1 MQLKY
6 NNLLKIWQLYLLMLL
21 PLLYLIIFKYVPMY
35 GAQIA
40 FRDYNPVKGIWGSD
54 WVGLHYFTRFFN
66 SYQFWTIL
74 RNTISLSLYQL
85 LAGFPFPIILALSLN
100 YLTNIRFKKTVQMIT
115 YFPHFISVVVVV
127 GIIYQVLDPRIGVV
141 AEIVK
146 LFGGTPENYLG
157 KAEYFQS
164 IYVWSGIWQNVGF
177 DCIIYLAAL
186 STVDPALHEAA
197 VVDGASKLKRMWY
210 IDLPGIL
217 PIAIIL
223 LILNVG
229 QMLEIGFEKVFLL
242 QNPLNLSTS
251 EVIDT
256 YVYKVGLASQ
266 VVDFSYASAIGLFRN
281 VLNLAL
287 LIVVN
292 QASKKLGQESLW

>member
-1 MQLKY
+1 MF
-6 NNLLKIWQLYLLMLL
+6 L
-21 PLLYLIIFKYVPMY
+21 PLLYLLIFKYVPMY

-40 FRDYNPVKGIWGSD
+40 FRDFTAVKGIWGSD
-54 WVGLHYFTRFFN
+54 WVGLHHFERFFN
-66 SYQFWTIL
+66 SYKFWTIL

-100 YLTNIRFKKTVQMIT
+100 YLTNIRFKKTVQMVT

-127 GIIYQVLDPRIGVV
+127 GMIYQVLDPRIGIV

-146 LFGGTPENYLG
+146 LFGGEPENYLG
-157 KAEYFQS
+157 KASYFQS
-164 IYVWSGIWQNVGF
+164 IYVWSGIWQHVGF

-210 IDLPGIL
+210 IDIPGIW
-217 PIAIIL
+217 PIAVIL

-242 QNPLNLSTS
+242 QNPLNLQMS

-281 VLNLAL
+281 AINLVL
-287 LIVVN
+287 LIAVN
-292 QASKKLGQESLW
+292 QTSKKLGQESLW